1 MMEAQLIINV
11 CLGIAGFFGAFILNS
26 ISNKIERLDNDV
38 RKMPQQYVTKE
49 DNRDQLQR
57 IEHDMGE
64 IKETCRLIF
73 SKLDHKADKP

>member
-1 MMEAQLIINV
+1 MDTQIFINV
-11 CLGIAGFFGAFILNS
+11 AIGIAGFFGAFILNS
-26 ISNKIERLDNDV
+26 ISNKIERLDNDI
-38 RKMPQQYVTKE
+38 REMPKNYVTKE

-73 SKLDHKADKP
+73 AKLDHKVDKQ

>member
-1 MMEAQLIINV
+1 MDAQIFINV
-11 CLGIAGFFGAFILNS
+11 AIGIAGFFGAFILNS
-26 ISNKIERLDNDV
+26 ISNKLERLDNDI
-38 RKMPQQYVTKE
+38 REMPKNYVTKE

-73 SKLDHKADKP
+73 AKLDHKVDKQ